1 MEIEILHIDDC
12 PNWQEA
18 GARVRQALQELGAPE
33 VPVTFTLLSTVEEA
47 AARPFA
53 GSPTVLIDGVDAFPS
68 DGATADLACRVYRVD
83 PCDGCDDGERRRSLI
98 CVPSSRRR
106 CTRVADRH
114 RRVPAT
120 TWM

>member
-18 GARVRQALQELGAPE
+18 GARVRQALQEVGAPE

-83 PCDGCDDGERRRSLI
+83 GRFAGA
-98 CVPSSRRR
+98 PS
-106 CTRVADRH
+106 VADLRA
-114 RRVPAT
+114 VLAPALYT
-120 TWM
+120 RG